1 MIGGPLRC
9 QSGERNSL
17 LRLRYGSG
25 MVSRFRHVTVDCTD
39 ASGLGRFWAEA
50 LGWHL
55 FSDDDPE
62 VVVAPSLPHVGT
74 GPAMLFIPVPEAK
87 SAKNRL
93 HLDLAPVDRTR
104 DEEVE
109 RLLGLGASLVE
120 DHRNPDGSGWAYLAD
135 PEGNEFCV
143 ERSAAERGESAAR
156 HYRIAETT

>member
-1 MIGGPLRC
+1 
-9 QSGERNSL
+9 
-17 LRLRYGSG
+17 
-25 MVSRFRHVTVDCTD
+25 MVSRFRSITVDCSD
-39 ASGLGRFWAEA
+39 PSGLGRFWAEA
-50 LGWHL
+50 MGWQL

-62 VVVAPSLPHVGT
+62 VFVAPSLPHVGA
-74 GPAMLFIPVPEAK
+74 GPSMLFIPVPEGK

-93 HLDLAPVDRTR
+93 HVDLQPVDRSR

-109 RLLGLGASLVE
+109 RLVGLGASMIE

-143 ERSAAERGESAAR
+143 ERGAAESGASTPH